1 MVSLIKINYIQG
13 RRIDWLLLVVDDDEK
28 SRNIINCQDLNK

>member
-1 MVSLIKINYIQG
+1 MVSLIKINYMLV

-28 SRNIINCQDLNK
+28 SRNIINFQDLNK